1 MQDLPPITIGV
12 MLRHIAA
19 PGGITVYTRNILEHL
34 LRVDTRNRYVLFY
47 PEDTLMG
54 TYADRP
60 NVTEVW
66 VPSRPA
72 IWDRLVWDQSRLL
85 KHLSRHAVDV
95 VFNPKLSVP
104 LAAGCPTVFTM
115 HGLEQFATPRMF
127 PWNDCIYFTL
137 AMRLYSRRADG
148 ILVMTQTGRRDL
160 RKYLGVPDR
169 KIHVISE
176 SYNESYH
183 VVRDQAERDRVR
195 TRLGLPERYVL
206 FVGGIAPLKNLPAL
220 LRAFRDLRLQ
230 GFPHKLVLAGFKRF
244 RFERDLALI
253 DELGLRPDAIELGFV
268 DDRDMAG
275 LYTMAD
281 AFVLPSF
288 YEGFG
293 IPILEAQAC
302 GCPVVVGS
310 RGAMIEVAGEGG
322 ALSFDPHSA
331 SELAR
336 TIATALTDEALR
348 RSLIERGLDNVKSYS
363 WDRTARQT
371 VSLFESLAA
380 RRPRSP
386 MGPING

>member
-12 MLRHIAA
+12 MMRHIAA

-54 TYADRP
+54 AYADRP
-60 NVTEVW
+60 KVTEVW
-66 VPSRPA
+66 VPSRRGLC
-72 IWDRLVWDQSRLL
+72 DRMVWDQCRLL

-115 HGLEQFATPRMF
+115 HGLEQFAARRMF
-127 PWNDCIYFTL
+127 PWNDRIYFTL

-220 LRAFRDLRLQ
+220 LRAFRDLRGQ

-302 GCPVVVGS
+302 GCPVVVGN

-348 RSLIERGLDNVKSYS
+348 RSLIERGLDNVKRYS